1 MNNSF
6 NFRLITHL
14 TPKKEGQG
22 FTLVE
27 LLVALIIVGV
37 LAAVALPN
45 LLGQVGKAREAEGK
59 NGLGILNRAQ
69 QAYFLEKKMFAG
81 LYGPNPLWRQILPE
95 TIVTGN
101 NPLNIQINSRY
112 YQFSSSTP
120 INVGID
126 YFAGVSAI
134 PIDAVNDG
142 IRMFSGAIRHDYNG
156 GFFSFICVGNN
167 IGQMVF
173 IVNGSTCL
181 DGTPIK

>member
-59 NGLGILNRAQ
+59 NGVGILNRAQ
-69 QAYFLEKKMFAG
+69 QAYHMEKKRFATAAPG
-81 LYGPNPLWRQILPE
+81 NQLFGELTLPNNILGVVLNNHIYYTFQSVLFSATTPY
-95 TIVTGN
+95 IVN
-101 NPLNIQINSRY
+101 VA
-112 YQFSSSTP
+112 TP
-120 INVGID
+120 RNGI
-126 YFAGVSAI
+126 
-134 PIDAVNDG
+134 NDG
-142 IRMFSGAIRHDYNG
+142 IRGFSGTVAYEDGRYISIVCVSNEINGFSAAPFTNINIRPV
-156 GFFSFICVGNN
+156 CNN
-167 IGQMVF
+167 A
-173 IVNGSTCL
+173 GSEV
-181 DGTPIK
+181 K